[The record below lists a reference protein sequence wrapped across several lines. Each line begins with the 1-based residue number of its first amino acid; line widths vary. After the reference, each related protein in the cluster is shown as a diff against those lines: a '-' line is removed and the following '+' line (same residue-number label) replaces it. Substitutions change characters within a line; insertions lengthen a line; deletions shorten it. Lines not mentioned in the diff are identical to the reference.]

1 MARGL
6 TWMVLLALLLGI
18 VAGLACHALVTDP
31 ATLADI
37 TSGLSLV
44 TTIFLRG
51 IRMII
56 APLVF
61 STLMTG
67 IARMGEG
74 SAVGRVALKA
84 MIWFVLA
91 SVISILSALLVVD
104 ALKPGVGLHLHAVA
118 VVGAVKPSRPRASS
132 PKWCRLDRRRDGQQR
147 HPADCGLRAG
157 GGHRAGA
164 YRPKSRAADHIG

>member
-6 TWMVLLALLLGI
+6 TWMALLALLLGI

-51 IRMII
+51 IHLII
-56 APLVF
+56 APLVV

-74 SAVGRVALKA
+74 SAVGCVALKA

-104 ALKPGVGLHLHAVA
+104 ALKPGVGLDLHAVA
-118 VVGAVKPSRPRASS
+118 VVGAVKPQAFTAAGFVAEMVPTRSSTRWPTTPSCRLWSSRWWRASRWRIS
-132 PKWCRLDRRRDGQQR
+132 AQEP
-147 HPADCGLRAG
+147 
-157 GGHRAGA
+157 
-164 YRPKSRAADHIG
+164 SR